1 MMAVKISSWLIR
13 SGGFGF
19 CVFVFFCFF
28 FLTFKNFLA
37 STLNTT
43 LLVSFQTKHTSYQ
56 PRTTP

>member
-13 SGGFGF
+13 SAGFGF
-19 CVFVFFCFF
+19 CVFFFFF

-43 LLVSFQTKHTSYQ
+43 LLVSF
-56 PRTTP
+56 

>member
-13 SGGFGF
+13 SDGFGF
-19 CVFVFFCFF
+19 CAFFFFFF

-43 LLVSFQTKHTSYQ
+43 LLVSF
-56 PRTTP
+56 